1 MYTPCLTSLS
11 TRKRSKIM
19 RQKLVMG
26 SKAKVS
32 SRCSFPLS
40 VKKVDL
46 ETFKWSI
53 KEDTMQLMKRDNT
66 SNNAAT
72 IQLIA

>member
-1 MYTPCLTSLS
+1 
-11 TRKRSKIM
+11 M

-32 SRCSFPLS
+32 SRYSFPLS

-46 ETFKWSI
+46 ETFKCSI
-53 KEDTMQLMKRDNT
+53 EVNTMQLMKRENT